1 MEQVVDELPLMIF
14 KLERFTQSL
23 KVGDPSISALTNPVL
38 RSRSLQFWGGS
49 GADFFGRSEP
59 RAGDGAAFFM
69 AAPAPTGSFRIAK
82 MMSLALVIWNQF
94 NL

>member
-38 RSRSLQFWGGS
+38 RSRSLQF
-49 GADFFGRSEP
+49 
-59 RAGDGAAFFM
+59 
-69 AAPAPTGSFRIAK
+69 
-82 MMSLALVIWNQF
+82 
-94 NL
+94 